1 MPSFDK
7 PKDYPQIRFDINV
20 PGRAPHADRL
30 RIFLGLSLPL
40 CCSYFCA
47 PFFCCID
54 DQIGKYIIKCK
65 IYIRLFSETI
75 ATFLWD
81 FRHQSWLTKNL
92 HRVVCWLSE
101 TPPTPAVTRRV
112 WGQESIQAFDKEAN
126 WKRFVFKFP
135 DGLFWLTMSS

>member
-47 PFFCCID
+47 PFFCCVD

-75 ATFLWD
+75 TTLFI
-81 FRHQSWLTKNL
+81 FVR
-92 HRVVCWLSE
+92 LS
-101 TPPTPAVTRRV
+101 P
-112 WGQESIQAFDKEAN
+112 SKLIDKE
-126 WKRFVFKFP
+126 F
-135 DGLFWLTMSS
+135 TQI